1 MSSGRSVP
9 ARNDDAD
16 AKRSGTSRA
25 IRRVMEHGFLS
36 PFLRAYID
44 TANGGSD
51 PSPLRIAA
59 FNNRRRDVSLCS
71 VCHGMRVLPS
81 FFPVL
86 FTGFSVA
93 ALSLCRIFVGL
104 FFFRFF
110 RSRSQPSS
118 TELADSS
125 VTLLVLFF
133 FWFPRFSFWVH
144 RAESGMEFI
153 RADCMASAKG
163 LPIF

>member
-104 FFFRFF
+104 FFFSFLSKPLSTQFHRVGGFQRHSPGFVFF
-110 RSRSQPSS
+110 LVSKIFFLGSS
-118 TELADSS
+118 S
-125 VTLLVLFF
+125 
-133 FWFPRFSFWVH
+133 
-144 RAESGMEFI
+144 
-153 RADCMASAKG
+153 
-163 LPIF
+163 